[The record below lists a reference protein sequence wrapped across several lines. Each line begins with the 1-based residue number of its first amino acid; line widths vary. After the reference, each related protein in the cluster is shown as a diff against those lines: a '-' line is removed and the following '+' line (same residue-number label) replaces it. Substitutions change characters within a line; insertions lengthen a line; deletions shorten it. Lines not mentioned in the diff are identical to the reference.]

1 MSKAPTPFVALCA
14 GFDLPTEGEVP
25 EWVHLLPAA
34 HGEIRTFDGR
44 GPYHVTDPAAI
55 IAASMS
61 GDPRDENGLI
71 IDENHSVD
79 IAGPVGLPSPSRGKI
94 MAMEVRDG
102 GIWGK
107 MKWNSAGKALLA
119 DQAYRGISPVIMHDA
134 DGVVTRILRASLVNY
149 PNLRGL
155 AALNQ
160 ESPMNWAKIAKA
172 LGLAETATED
182 DIVAAITAMQKP
194 ETKAEQQALQASL
207 TAIGTA
213 LGVTGGDAA
222 TILAAAKAKA
232 AAGSGDI
239 AALQSEIVTITTAH
253 NDLMASHTALHA
265 QIKREKAELFVDA
278 AITAA
283 RPGIKPRR
291 DYWIAAHMEKPVE
304 TEATINAI
312 PSFSAGRLTENPATR
327 EVSVDN
333 NLTAL
338 NAEQQ
343 GRALHDRAVAFQS
356 EQKAKGLTVAL
367 FDAIAHVK
375 KEVLL

>member
-1 MSKAPTPFVALCA
+1 MSKTATPYVALCA

-107 MKWNSAGKALLA
+107 MKWNAAGKALLA

-182 DIVAAITAMQKP
+182 DIVAAIASMKQP
-194 ETKAEQQALQASL
+194 DTKAEQQALQASL

-213 LGVTGGDAA
+213 LGVSGGDAA
-222 TILAAAKAKA
+222 AILAAAQTKMASKPE
-232 AAGSGDI
+232 DVV
-239 AALQSEIVTITTAH
+239 ALQSQLTEVTTSF
-253 NDLMASHTALHA
+253 NSLNA
-265 QIKREKAELFVDA
+265 QIKREKAEGFVDR
-278 AITAA
+278 AIADA
-283 RPGIKPRR
+283 RPGVKPMR
-291 DYWIAAHMEKPVE
+291 DYYISRHMENPGE
-304 TEATINAI
+304 TEKAINAI
-312 PSFSAGRLTENPATR
+312 PSFSAGRLTENPAPR
-327 EVSVDN
+327 EVSIDN